1 MTSRFAGLPQW
12 AALATLML
20 LAALVAYGISLPDVT
35 RPDPHRP
42 PPSRTDMG
50 FYRKVVARVRAGEPY
65 EAAAVTE
72 QRAEHYPLRPF
83 LTVRPPWLAEFL
95 AWLPKGAASAVLAV
109 LALVVIIAWMV
120 RLQPLIP
127 GPAGLAISGI
137 ALACGVGW
145 AFFSKVELSLIH
157 EAWAGLLIAL
167 SLALR
172 TERRFLAAV
181 FIGLVAALIRELAMP
196 YLLVMA
202 AIALEDKKRGEALA
216 FAAALAIALLGLA
229 WHAHALATLI
239 RATDKASKGWL
250 ALGGWPFVL
259 SAARWNVL
267 ILLAGQWL
275 AAILVPLAML
285 GAAARTGPLA
295 TRLAILLAGYLG
307 GFLIFGRPENYY
319 WGFIIAPLIGAGVVL
334 APPAIGDLVR
344 AATRVK
350 RSTLA

>member
-1 MTSRFAGLPQW
+1 LTSRVAALPQW
-12 AALATLML
+12 AALAALAL
-20 LAALVAYGISLPDVT
+20 LAGIIAYGVRLPDVT

-50 FYRKVVARVRAGEPY
+50 FYRRVVARVRAGEPY

-72 QRAEHYPLRPF
+72 QRAEHYALRPF

-95 AWLPKGAASAVLAV
+95 AWLPRGAASRVMAV
-109 LALVVIIAWMV
+109 LALAVIGAWMV
-120 RLQPLIP
+120 RLWPLAP
-127 GPAGLAISGI
+127 GPAGLAWSGI
-137 ALACGVGW
+137 GLACGVGW

-172 TERRFLAAV
+172 SERRFGAAV
-181 FIGLVAALIRELAMP
+181 LVGLLAALIRELAMP

-202 AIALEDKKRGEALA
+202 AIALVDKKRGEALA
-216 FAAALAIALLGLA
+216 FAATLAIALLALA
-229 WHAHALATLI
+229 WHAHALAPLI
-239 RATDKASKGWL
+239 RSTDKASKGWL

-275 AAILVPLAML
+275 AAILVPLALL
-285 GAAARTGPLA
+285 GAAARNGPLA

-334 APPAIGDLVR
+334 APPAIVDLIR
-344 AATRVK
+344 AAAR
-350 RSTLA
+350 RPRLAPA